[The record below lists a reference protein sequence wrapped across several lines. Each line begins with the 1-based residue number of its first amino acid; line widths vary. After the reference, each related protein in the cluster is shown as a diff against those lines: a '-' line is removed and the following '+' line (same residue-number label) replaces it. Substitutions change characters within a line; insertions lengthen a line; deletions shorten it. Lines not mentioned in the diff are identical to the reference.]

1 MGSAVESPEKLEKK
15 IPEYMDG
22 LPIGDIVRAIKS
34 IRFGEVRIVLQNSN
48 VVQIDK
54 TEKTRFFSMR

>member
-1 MGSAVESPEKLEKK
+1 MGSTMKSSEKLENN
-15 IPEYMDG
+15 IPEYIDG
-22 LPIGDIVRAIKS
+22 LPIGEIVRALKS

-54 TEKTRFFSMR
+54 TEKTRFSQ